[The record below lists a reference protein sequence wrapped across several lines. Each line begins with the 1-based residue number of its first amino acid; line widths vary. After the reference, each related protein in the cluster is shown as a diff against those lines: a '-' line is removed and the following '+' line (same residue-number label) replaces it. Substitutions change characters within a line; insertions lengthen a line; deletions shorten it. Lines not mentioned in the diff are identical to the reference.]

1 MSCRPPAPALNE
13 QRRGSRH
20 ADHWIGYPPRL
31 RRGGRL
37 GRGRAQTARAH
48 RHAPPSSRS
57 FRKEAF
63 EGGRGRR
70 RGDRKRVLGRGGDRT
85 ACQESCDRESKTSA
99 HHRPC
104 EDQDRYDRRQRPRST
119 LCKRFSAGS
128 LDSGRA
134 DPGAS
139 PASDPAQSDRPTAI
153 AIEEYHSV
161 DPAQPFD
168 PLLPARR
175 SVRGTRTGMAFSPGL
190 AGGRTPCRRTASA
203 RVRSARRGP
212 QSHRARSCPLSPGGR
227 GRQTPD
233 DNPRGLVALAIV
245 AAIGDVGRFGQSQ
258 KLVSYL
264 GLNPSVRQS
273 GPGPAYHGRITKQG
287 RGHARGMLVEAA
299 WAAARAPGPLRAFFL
314 RVRARRGQHVA
325 AVATARK
332 LAVLIWHLLSKG
344 ESYVWARPALH
355 ARKLRDL
362 ELKAGHKAERGQRG
376 AAHAY
381 NIKSHRDQ
389 ERRWV
394 EQAETAYARFVA
406 GWNPR
411 GPKRVR
417 TGAATEGRR

>member
-1 MSCRPPAPALNE
+1 MKNILQSILHSHLIPSCP
-13 QRRGSRH
+13 H
-20 ADHWIGYPPRL
+20 AD
-31 RRGGRL
+31 
-37 GRGRAQTARAH
+37 
-48 RHAPPSSRS
+48 
-57 FRKEAF
+57 
-63 EGGRGRR
+63 
-70 RGDRKRVLGRGGDRT
+70 
-85 ACQESCDRESKTSA
+85 
-99 HHRPC
+99 
-104 EDQDRYDRRQRPRST
+104 
-119 LCKRFSAGS
+119 LCGA
-128 LDSGRA
+128 SGRA
-134 DPGAS
+134 WLFHQVLPEDERLAVERHLREF
-139 PASDPAQSDRPTAI
+139 DRLGDDLKV
-153 AIEEYHSV
+153 IER
-161 DPAQPFD
+161 D
-168 PLLPARR
+168 
-175 SVRGTRTGMAFSPGL
+175 L
-190 AGGRTPCRRTASA
+190 A
-203 RVRSARRGP
+203 RSALGDEGVKR
-212 QSHRARSCPLSPGGR
+212 LMTIPGV
-227 GRQTPD
+227 D
-233 DNPRGLVALAIV
+233 MVVALAIV
-245 AAIGDVGRFGQSQ
+245 AAIGDVGRFEQSQ

-362 ELKAGHKAERGQRG
+362 ELKAGYKAERGQRG

-394 EQAETAYARFVA
+394 EQAETAYARFVT

-411 GPKRVR
+411 GPKQAR